1 MQSNA
6 DIQTNRER
14 TERKIINYLLELD
27 FLNNSPRVEKFPSK
41 LGMFPQII
49 GEG

>member
-14 TERKIINYLLELD
+14 TVRKIIGNLSKLD